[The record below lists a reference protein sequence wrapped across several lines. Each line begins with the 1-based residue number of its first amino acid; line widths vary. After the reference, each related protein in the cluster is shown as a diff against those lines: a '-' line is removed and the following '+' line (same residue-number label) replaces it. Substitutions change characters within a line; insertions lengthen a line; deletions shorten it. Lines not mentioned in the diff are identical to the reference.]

1 MKATL
6 FFFSLL
12 LSFTA
17 LAQRILLLHGMAHI
31 GNGTVVES
39 AAIGVVNDRIAFVK
53 NSLTQT
59 FNNKDWDTIIN
70 CNGQH
75 FYPGL
80 VSANNTLGLTEIDA
94 VRATRDFND
103 VGDWNPHV
111 RAQVAYNV
119 ESKVV
124 ETVRTNGVLLVQA
137 TPRGGW
143 ISGSSAIMKLSGW
156 NWEDATVLADDGI
169 HLNWPSDRTTYQA
182 QKRVI
187 YSFFELAKTYAM
199 AREAQATDLRLEAMK
214 ACFKG
219 QKRVYIHAESI
230 QQIVDVIDFA
240 AAFQLPFPVIVG
252 GHDAHLLGAKLRDS
266 KIPVMLSRI
275 HSLPQREDELTYLP
289 YQMPALLKQQGI
301 AFCIQNDGDMQPMNT
316 RNLPFQAGTTMAY
329 GLSEEEALKAISLSV
344 CQIMGID
351 KDYGTLEAGKKATFF
366 VSKGPALDMRSNQL
380 TTILVD
386 GKFVSTSNF
395 QEQLYLKYRQR
406 YKDEA
411 KSE

>member
-6 FFFSLL
+6 LFFTLL
-12 LSFTA
+12 LSFSS
-17 LAQRILLLHGMAHI
+17 LAQRILLLHGTAHI
-31 GNGTVVES
+31 GNGSVVES

-143 ISGSSAIMKLSGW
+143 ISGSSAVMKLSGW

-169 HLNWPSDRTTYQA
+169 HLNWPYDRTSYQA
-182 QKRVI
+182 QKRDI
-187 YSFFELAKTYAM
+187 YAFFELAKTYAM

-240 AAFQLPFPVIVG
+240 ASFQLPFPVIVG
-252 GHDAHLLGAKLRDS
+252 GHDAHLVGAKLRDS

-351 KDYGTLEAGKKATFF
+351 KDYGTLEVGKKATFF

-395 QEQLYLKYRQR
+395 QEQLYLKYRQK

>member
-182 QKRVI
+182 QKRAI

-275 HSLPQREDELTYLP
+275 HSLPQHEDELTYLP

-395 QEQLYLKYRQR
+395 QEQLYLKYRQK

>member
-1 MKATL
+1 MKANL
-6 FFFSLL
+6 IFFLMLSSTFS
-12 LSFTA
+12 F
-17 LAQRILLLHGMAHI
+17 AQRILLLHGTAHI

-39 AAIGVVNDRIAFVK
+39 AAIGVVNDRITFIK

-75 FYPGL
+75 LYPGL

-143 ISGSSAIMKLSGW
+143 ISGSSAVMKLSGW

-169 HLNWPSDRTTYQA
+169 HLNWPTDRSTYQA
-182 QKRVI
+182 QKREI
-187 YSFFELAKTYAM
+187 YTFFELAKTYAM
-199 AREAQATDLRLEAMK
+199 ARDAQTTDLRLEAMK

-252 GHDAHLLGAKLRDS
+252 GHDAHLVGAKLRDS

-301 AFCIQNDGDMQPMNT
+301 AFCIQNDGEMQPMNT

-351 KDYGTLEAGKKATFF
+351 KDYGTLEVGKKATFF

-380 TTILVD
+380 ATILVD
-386 GKFVSTSNF
+386 GQFVSTTNF
-395 QEQLYLKYRQR
+395 QEELYLKYRQK
-406 YKDEA
+406 YKAEA